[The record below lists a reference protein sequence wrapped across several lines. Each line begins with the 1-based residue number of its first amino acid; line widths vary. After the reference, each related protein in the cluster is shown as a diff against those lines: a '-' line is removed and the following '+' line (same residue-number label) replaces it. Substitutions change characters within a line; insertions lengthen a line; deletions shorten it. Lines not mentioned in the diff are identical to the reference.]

1 MSKLLLAIT
10 CAAGSLLV
18 NLPVC
23 AEISNTTST
32 FSGQVAATCSIN
44 LPEGQTLSLNYD
56 ASNNSLKTISVIE
69 VRSNLS
75 PVSIS
80 VDRLTTNSE
89 PPPYA
94 SSINPYLY
102 TYLNEVVNGRRE
114 FIIANKLEGNTLTF
128 ERNNISQTIPLEL
141 EFTVGTNS
149 MTMGGKYELPSG
161 NYSYTTTYTCL
172 Q

>member
-10 CAAGSLLV
+10 CATGSLLV

-94 SSINPYLY
+94 SSINTVILPILEHHFFSF
-102 TYLNEVVNGRRE
+102 LFRESILGCRVQWGLLFRNG
-114 FIIANKLEGNTLTF
+114 
-128 ERNNISQTIPLEL
+128 S
-141 EFTVGTNS
+141 
-149 MTMGGKYELPSG
+149 
-161 NYSYTTTYTCL
+161 
-172 Q
+172 